1 MAGSVFGILMVAV
14 IVVLVVI
21 AGMTLFLLALIV
33 PVAGFFLLLP
43 LFKALGRGS
52 MRRKSGAPTSAEAS
66 YDPVRE
72 PRTRG

>member
-1 MAGSVFGILMVAV
+1 MAGSVLGIFIVAV
-14 IVVLVVI
+14 IVVLVVA
-21 AGMTLFLLALIV
+21 AGMTPFLLALVV
-33 PVAGFFLLLP
+33 PVAAVFLLLP
-43 LFKALGRGS
+43 LFKVLNRGG

>member
-21 AGMTLFLLALIV
+21 AGMTPFLLALIV

>member
-1 MAGSVFGILMVAV
+1 MAGSVLGILMVAV

-21 AGMTLFLLALIV
+21 AGMTPFLLALIV

-43 LFKALGRGS
+43 LFKVLDRGG